1 MRVAGTLAGFAVAI
15 CFVAQAD
22 AIEGGSA
29 TVSRGLELSHELRP
43 FPPPP
48 IIVNGAP
55 PAQPQNNVASSQA
68 QPMTHGTC
76 PPKRSE
82 ENVQAC
88 REWQKISPPRP
99 AS

>member
-1 MRVAGTLAGFAVAI
+1 MRVAGTLARFAVAI
-15 CFVAQAD
+15 GFVAQAD

-43 FPPPP
+43 FPRPP

-55 PAQPQNNVASSQA
+55 PAQPQKNGSSQA
-68 QPMTHGTC
+68 QTMTHATC
-76 PPKRSE
+76 PAKRSE
-82 ENVQAC
+82 ENVRAC

>member
-1 MRVAGTLAGFAVAI
+1 MRIAGTLAGLAI
-15 CFVAQAD
+15 AISFVAQAD

-43 FPPPP
+43 FPRPP
-48 IIVNGAP
+48 IIVNAVP
-55 PAQPQNNVASSQA
+55 PAQPQKNVESSQA
-68 QPMTHGTC
+68 QPMAHATC
-76 PPKRSE
+76 AAQRS
-82 ENVQAC
+82 QGSAPAC